1 MIRVASR
8 TPSQLVP
15 VHLPD
20 HIPGLGG
27 DADHAVL
34 AHVVSGLSVAP
45 WVGGLWIVTDL
56 VEEIKSLLLHDTI
69 TTPYLEASRQIVEH
83 VIPDRHE
90 ALLSQL
96 LPSPVHHVEVKHDH
110 VVSVRRLIQVE
121 VTIIEPDMVK
131 NLLRKVSFPFG
142 WRGTFCTLSKL

>member
-15 VHLPD
+15 VHGLN
-20 HIPGLGG
+20 HWPGLGG

-56 VEEIKSLLLHDTI
+56 EVRLSLRNFYFMI
-69 TTPYLEASRQIVEH
+69 ESEPY
-83 VIPDRHE
+83 
-90 ALLSQL
+90 
-96 LPSPVHHVEVKHDH
+96 
-110 VVSVRRLIQVE
+110 
-121 VTIIEPDMVK
+121 
-131 NLLRKVSFPFG
+131 
-142 WRGTFCTLSKL
+142 TLKPAAR